1 MDEARNT
8 QVVKDAYAAFGR
20 GDIPAL
26 LALVDPDAEWT
37 AVVGSRTPTA
47 GTRHK
52 REGVAK
58 FFQDLGASIEFQSFE
73 PREFIA
79 QGDKVAVLG
88 HYVGRAKPT
97 GRSFETDWVMIFTLR
112 NGLVTRF
119 IEFADSAGIN
129 EAFAPGK

>member
-1 MDEARNT
+1 M
-8 QVVKDAYAAFGR
+8 
-20 GDIPAL
+20 
-26 LALVDPDAEWT
+26 
-37 AVVGSRTPTA
+37 
-47 GTRHK
+47 
-52 REGVAK
+52 
-58 FFQDLGASIEFQSFE
+58 ASIQFQSFE

-129 EAFAPGK
+129 EAFAAGK

>member
-26 LALVDPDAEWT
+26 
-37 AVVGSRTPTA
+37 
-47 GTRHK
+47 
-52 REGVAK
+52 
-58 FFQDLGASIEFQSFE
+58 
-73 PREFIA
+73 
-79 QGDKVAVLG
+79 
-88 HYVGRAKPT
+88 
-97 GRSFETDWVMIFTLR
+97 
-112 NGLVTRF
+112 RF